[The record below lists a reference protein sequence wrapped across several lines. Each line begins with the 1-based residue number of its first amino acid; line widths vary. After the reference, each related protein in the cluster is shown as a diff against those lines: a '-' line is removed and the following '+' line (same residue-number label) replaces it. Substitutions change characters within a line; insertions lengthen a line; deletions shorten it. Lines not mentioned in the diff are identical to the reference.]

1 MIKKRFVNRVVA
13 DDYDNNPYVRGVA
26 IGGLGGAAG
35 AGLGYTL
42 AKNTDIGKGLIQKTK
57 AFKEAMEYQRN
68 PFKDYTPSSSW
79 DELFAKMGKTSD
91 NLDKLNKQVGR
102 YNKLRTGVM
111 TAVPAAAIGGG
122 LGYWQ
127 YNKTKNQN
135 QVTAADNDTDW
146 GKAAAIGVGTAA
158 GYGTSLHTD
167 FGRELLFKAKPFKD
181 AAEAAAGIRQFTPEE
196 LVKNYKRMEALGD
209 LRKTALIGAGA
220 AAGAGLYY
228 GGKKLYNRN
237 NNITSADK
245 DTYDDN
251 HIDRMVKNGAIGGA
265 VTGALAG
272 ATGSAMI
279 PALGL
284 AGAAAGGAAGYGA
297 GGAGKLAGI
306 KNGKL
311 FGSGA
316 GSLVGHI
323 AGTKLG
329 KWAFGRHLARD
340 MAIGAAAGTTM
351 GALGGALA
359 GKQKEANPEN
369 SDTGAMIKGPLKY
382 GATVGTAAGAVGGGI
397 LGHNLPKLGKLARY
411 GGIPLAGAAIGAGLG
426 AAGGELV
433 GLHQVPAN
441 AIGRFIT
448 KDRGQN
454 VNNTVTSAENE
465 QVNQYERMA
474 RNSAIGGAIVG
485 AGAGLLGGYKKAG
498 LLKQKMGLGGA
509 LAHMAGGAGAGAAS
523 GGLSGLI
530 AGHYKTK
537 NPDSSDAGSII
548 KSGALTL
555 GAVGALSGGISG
567 AALGGKFGGAGGAL
581 AGGLGGAILGGTGG
595 AAGGAVSGALHVPT
609 NMLGDWVYRKSN
621 NVTSAEIP
629 LIHVIALSKEDK
641 RNAGIA
647 TGATLG
653 LGAGGYLGYK
663 GLSGL
668 AESNALKDVEKA
680 KNTYGDIWAGRKAG
694 LKGLFTKGVKSK
706 EAYNQ
711 ALLENKTARLLAKNA
726 EKIGKWGKIGT
737 GLGAVGLGTTGAY
750 AGYKVTSS
758 EVPLIHIVAV
768 NIVDMA
774 AKKAYVPGKM
784 TKTWGNISSNVGN
797 WTPDVH
803 ISHSVARKQI
813 PEAELIGAMHSAATR
828 QHQNYLAKNLGNS
841 NATATAD
848 KLYNKVLEYSKK
860 SDAFD
865 DIDRQLYNKGRDFAP
880 NVYKKPAKDATVA
893 DVPKVAKVQ
902 LKSDPRGLADFAT
915 QRENKRAVDQS
926 IRRQNK
932 KRNKNGG
939 AKTLQQSYKSKK
951 APDILDNSI
960 KEAPTNTTPAVTNV
974 QKVEP
979 VKLDTADTRSWVR
992 KHPYKT
998 AAIAGAGVGAAG
1010 TGAYLYNKNRDR

>member
-13 DDYDNNPYVRGVA
+13 DDNLTDDPRFRGGFGAA
-26 IGGLGGAAG
+26 IGAPLGGIV
-35 AGLGYTL
+35 GYGL
-42 AKNTDIGKGLIQKTK
+42 AKATDLGKGFVSK
-57 AFKEAMEYQRN
+57 ALPDFEKASRR
-68 PFKDYTPSSSW
+68 
-79 DELFAKMGKTSD
+79 AKI
-91 NLDKLNKQVGR
+91 
-102 YNKLRTGVM
+102 RTAAI
-111 TAVPAAAIGGG
+111 TAVPAVGVGAGM
-122 LGYWQ
+122 GYMK
-127 YNKTKNQN
+127 YLEARDKKRLLDRGIDI
-135 QVTAADNDTDW
+135 TAADNNTDW
-146 GKAAAIGVGTAA
+146 GKAAAIGAGTAA

-167 FGRELLFKAKPFKD
+167 VGRELLFKAKPFKE
-181 AAEAAAGIRQFTPEE
+181 AAEHSAGIRQLTPEE

-245 DTYDDN
+245 GTYDDN
-251 HIDRMVKNGAIGGA
+251 HIDRLVKNGAIGGA
-265 VTGALAG
+265 ITGALGG
-272 ATGSAMI
+272 ATGSALI
-279 PALGL
+279 GTTALT
-284 AGAAAGGAAGYGA
+284 GAAVGGGAGWF
-297 GGAGKLAGI
+297 GGNAGKLAGV
-306 KNGKL
+306 KHGK
-311 FGSGA
+311 FIGSG
-316 GSLVGHI
+316 VGTLLGHGI
-323 AGTKLG
+323 GNKIGQKL
-329 KWAFGRHLARD
+329 FGRHLARD

-382 GATVGTAAGAVGGGI
+382 GATVGTAAGTIGGGI
-397 LGHNLPKLGKLARY
+397 LGHNLPKLGKVVRY

-454 VNNTVTSAENE
+454 VNNTVTSADEN
-465 QVNQYERMA
+465 NHYDRYLK
-474 RNSAIGGAIVG
+474 NGAIGGAVIGSGLGLASAAGAAKWRGLPLGAAGAIAGLAGGAATGATGGVLTGLAGAHYKERNPESSDVG
-485 AGAGLLGGYKKAG
+485 AMVKGNSKWGAGLGAG
-498 LLKQKMGLGGA
+498 LGLIGGTGATLLDKAHFPGAKKLLLPVGGA
-509 LAHMAGGAGAGAAS
+509 IGGAVAGGIGGAM
-523 GGLSGLI
+523 GGLSNAPAQAIGKAI
-530 AGHYKTK
+530 TGDRGNSIT
-537 NPDSSDAGSII
+537 SSE
-548 KSGALTL
+548 
-555 GAVGALSGGISG
+555 V
-567 AALGGKFGGAGGAL
+567 
-581 AGGLGGAILGGTGG
+581 
-595 AAGGAVSGALHVPT
+595 
-609 NMLGDWVYRKSN
+609 
-621 NVTSAEIP
+621 P

-668 AESNALKDVEKA
+668 AESNALKDIEKS

-706 EAYNQ
+706 DAYKQ
-711 ALLENKTARLLAKNA
+711 ALLENKTARLLSKNA
-726 EKIGKWGKIGT
+726 EKIGKWGKMGA

-758 EVPLIHIVAV
+758 EVPLINIVAI

-803 ISHSVARKQI
+803 IAHSVARKQI
-813 PEAELIGAMHSAATR
+813 PEAELVGAMHSAATR
-828 QHQNYLAKNLGNS
+828 QHQNYLANNIGKS
-841 NATATAD
+841 DATDTAN

-860 SDAFD
+860 SDTFND
-865 DIDRQLYNKGRDFAP
+865 VDRQLYNNGSDF
-880 NVYKKPAKDATVA
+880 VQSIYKKQAKANAPKTGTGVIVHPTQTNLSPEYTKAQQRMNAQSMKKELRDRTKQNTLP
-893 DVPKVAKVQ
+893 VPKNKIETVQ
-902 LKSDPRGLADFAT
+902 GGFIDPALARAQQKINNQKLKTEFRRNMAT
-915 QRENKRAVDQS
+915 QNV
-926 IRRQNK
+926 
-932 KRNKNGG
+932 
-939 AKTLQQSYKSKK
+939 
-951 APDILDNSI
+951 PV
-960 KEAPTNTTPAVTNV
+960 NTVP
-974 QKVEP
+974 KIEP
-979 VKLDTADTRSWVR
+979 VGLDTADTRSWVR

-1010 TGAYLYNKNRDR
+1010 TGAYIYNKNRQNNG